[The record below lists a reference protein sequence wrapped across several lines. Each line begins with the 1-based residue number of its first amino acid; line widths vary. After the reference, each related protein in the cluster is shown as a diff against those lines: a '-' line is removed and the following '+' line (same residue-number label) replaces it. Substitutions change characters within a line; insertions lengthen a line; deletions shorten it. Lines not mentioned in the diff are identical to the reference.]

1 MYDKIAYIH
10 NNKLAKWNYEY
21 IGKDGTIYV
30 GQRDGRLKKKE
41 VAVATTPTTGLDVS
55 LAWGNITG
63 TITNQA
69 DLVNYI
75 NTIIGALTLDG
86 LADVVI
92 TAPVNGQVLS
102 YNAAT
107 NTWVNATVAGVGTVT
122 SVGLTM
128 PPAFTVAGTP
138 VTAAGVLAVTAAGNA
153 TQYIRG
159 DGQLA
164 TFPTIP
170 PATTVTGRTGD
181 INVVTSGSNY
191 EVQNAVL
198 PFLLMGC

>member
-41 VAVATTPTTGLDVS
+41 VAIAATSTTGLDVS
-55 LAWGNITG
+55 LSWGNITG
-63 TITNQA
+63 DITNQT
-69 DLVNYI
+69 DLINYI
-75 NTIIGALTLDG
+75 NTAIGAITLDG

-92 TAPVNGQVLS
+92 TAPTNGQVLT
-102 YNAAT
+102 YNLAT
-107 NTWVNATVAGVGTVT
+107 NTWINANVAGTGTVT
-122 SVGLTM
+122 SVGLSM
-128 PPAFTVAGTP
+128 PPAFIVAGTP
-138 VTAAGVLAVTAAGNA
+138 VTGAGVLAVTAAGNA

-181 INVVTSGSNY
+181 INIVTSGSNY